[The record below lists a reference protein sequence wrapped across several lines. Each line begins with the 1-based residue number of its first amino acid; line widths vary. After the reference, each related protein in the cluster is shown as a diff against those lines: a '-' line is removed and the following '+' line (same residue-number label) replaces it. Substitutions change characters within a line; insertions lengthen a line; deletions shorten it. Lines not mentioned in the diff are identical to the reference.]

1 MRLDTKYITKY
12 GTKYLA
18 LPHSNRKY
26 ERIFN
31 RFRYFIM
38 LKNNITDIYPIKYME
53 MLTFL

>member
-18 LPHSNRKY
+18 LPNSNRKY
-26 ERIFN
+26 ERIFD

-38 LKNNITDIYPIKYME
+38 LKNNITDIYPLKYME

>member
-18 LPHSNRKY
+18 LPHSNKNY
-26 ERIFN
+26 ERIFD

-38 LKNNITDIYPIKYME
+38 LKNNITDIYPLKYME

>member
-18 LPHSNRKY
+18 LPYSNRKY
-26 ERIFN
+26 EKIFD

-38 LKNNITDIYPIKYME
+38 LKNNITDIYPLKYME
-53 MLTFL
+53 MLAFL

>member
-18 LPHSNRKY
+18 LPRSNRKY